1 MSLTSIKLFGGQQLL
16 PSKKKSKM
24 LKQEARVAWLFLLP
38 NLVGFLL
45 FVVIPIIASLI
56 LSFYRWDLMSSPSFI
71 GFGNFIRLFN
81 ESSFKTVLINTVYY
95 TIGTVPVSMV
105 LGLGLA
111 LLLNRPLKSVTLY
124 RAFFYLPQIIPMVA
138 AGLIFQF
145 MYMPDFGVINYF
157 LGLLGL
163 PQPNW
168 LNDTSTAMIAIILM
182 SVWKGTGFNMV
193 IYLAG
198 LNGIPKSYLEASQI
212 DGANIWQQFRYVTL
226 PLLTPTT
233 FFVLAISVIGSFQI
247 FDPVYVMTKG
257 GPADATRT
265 LVYYIYETGFQFFRM
280 GKAAAAAWILFVIV
294 FVATLV
300 QFKYQERWVTY
311 EQV

>member
-1 MSLTSIKLFGGQQLL
+1 
-16 PSKKKSKM
+16 M

-124 RAFFYLPQIIPMVA
+124 RAFS
-138 AGLIFQF
+138 IFH
-145 MYMPDFGVINYF
+145 
-157 LGLLGL
+157 
-163 PQPNW
+163 
-168 LNDTSTAMIAIILM
+168 
-182 SVWKGTGFNMV
+182 K
-193 IYLAG
+193 
-198 LNGIPKSYLEASQI
+198 
-212 DGANIWQQFRYVTL
+212 
-226 PLLTPTT
+226 
-233 FFVLAISVIGSFQI
+233 
-247 FDPVYVMTKG
+247 
-257 GPADATRT
+257 
-265 LVYYIYETGFQFFRM
+265 
-280 GKAAAAAWILFVIV
+280 
-294 FVATLV
+294 
-300 QFKYQERWVTY
+300 
-311 EQV
+311 

>member
-1 MSLTSIKLFGGQQLL
+1 MSLTSIKLFGGQRPL

-294 FVATLV
+294 FVATLI

>member
-1 MSLTSIKLFGGQQLL
+1 MSLTSIKLFGGQRPL

-81 ESSFKTVLINTVYY
+81 ESSFKTVLINTIYY